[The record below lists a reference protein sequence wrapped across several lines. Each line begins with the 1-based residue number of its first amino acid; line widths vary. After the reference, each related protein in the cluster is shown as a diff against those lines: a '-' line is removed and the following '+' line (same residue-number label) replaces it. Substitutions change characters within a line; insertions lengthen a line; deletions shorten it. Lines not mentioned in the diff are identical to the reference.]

1 MDPFLE
7 NPALW
12 ADVHHEILSE
22 ARAVLSGRL
31 RPRYGVRIEER
42 VYISDENDPGR
53 TVLVPDLSIVERHD
67 WAGSSSGTRASTDVD
82 VIEPIVEVTMLQDE
96 IHEPRIEIIDFENKK
111 VVTVIEVLSPSNKVL
126 GSRGRASFESK
137 RREVLDSSTHW
148 VEIDL
153 LRSGERVWTRRP
165 LPPCEYLV
173 HVSRMSKRPK
183 GLIWPIRLP
192 QRLPSIPIPLKL
204 EDPDAS
210 LELQTVLDTA
220 YDRAG
225 YDLSVDYSRDPTPPL
240 PKEWEAWAD
249 KWLEEKGVREKRS

>member
-1 MDPFLE
+1 MTRFVAT
-7 NPALW
+7 PA
-12 ADVHHEILSE
+12 V
-22 ARAVLSGRL
+22 RQAVRGR
-31 RPRYGVRIEER
+31 E
-42 VYISDENDPGR
+42 
-53 TVLVPDLSIVERHD
+53 
-67 WAGSSSGTRASTDVD
+67 TDVLDKLGIDWRAGRPHIDCPYPQHGGKSDWRWDEAKAKAFCTCVSRPDSIFD
-82 VIEPIVEVTMLQDE
+82 VAAKLKS
-96 IHEPRIEIIDFENKK
+96 IDFENKK

-192 QRLPSIPIPLKL
+192 QRLPSIPIPLKP